1 MDLEVEV
8 SGSVSGMPFTLGVI
22 IKTADYME
30 GLLCAQ
36 RTTSF
41 IYFTDETV
49 QAPKH

>member
-8 SGSVSGMPFTLGVI
+8 SDSVSGMLFTLGVI

-36 RTTSF
+36 HTVSF
-41 IYFTDETV
+41 IYFTDENV
-49 QAPKH
+49 QTLKH